1 MNTRNHLLLIGVGL
15 VLLAGCRSLENLP
28 QDLQSGPLPE
38 AVVAEHPI
46 HLAMTLPRP
55 SPPQAETLELGRVL
69 PEPGV
74 PAPQESP
81 SVTEAKSGLDV
92 PADPVE
98 PAAPSPA
105 SQLLRFPGRNLE
117 FNFADHSRPKKPALL
132 SFAPSSRALSG
143 VEPPPTADPVEAPGP
158 SPAADPVEVP
168 EPPPAAEPA
177 DTGVKIARTPQ
188 AAALRQ
194 TTQAREPDRE
204 LVARRG
210 DPIAIDLEG
219 NGWIYT
225 GLRSGGVP
233 VTGEDQG
240 IEFLST
246 GSGAD
251 RTSFNF
257 RAVEFGDYQLTFQ
270 YQDHQQAL
278 LRRQVIRLQVV
289 PEQEFAAV
297 LQRQQSESGVQAES
311 TVVKF
316 QAVPGP
322 PIRSAD
328 TLFDL
333 GEYELALI
341 EYKRN
346 MRSGDPYLN
355 ERLAQCYERTGEHLA
370 AVKYYR
376 ENLGLG
382 GEYGDRA
389 ALGLVRS
396 SIATGDSPLLLEV
409 LPSVF
414 SLESAEIGSELLAIA
429 RFQTEQRRFSV
440 AIQALQQYVRRYPVG
455 RELDEVY
462 YRLAQ
467 IYEVDSPYRDIES
480 ARHYYALLWELFPES
495 LYADPAADRIHYL
508 DRHFFLVQ

>member
-1 MNTRNHLLLIGVGL
+1 MNTRSHLLTLGVGI

-28 QDLQSGPLPE
+28 QDVQSNPLPE
-38 AVVAEHPI
+38 PVVAERPT

-55 SPPQAETLELGRVL
+55 RPPQAEALELGRAL

-74 PAPQESP
+74 PVPMENL
-81 SVTEAKSGLDV
+81 SVTEVKPGPDV
-92 PADPVE
+92 PDDLVE
-98 PAAPSPA
+98 PEAVPPAA
-105 SQLLRFPGRNLE
+105 QLLQFPGRDLE
-117 FNFADHSRPKKPALL
+117 FNLGHHSRHDKPIPLA
-132 SFAPSSRALSG
+132 FAPSSRALSG
-143 VEPPPTADPVEAPGP
+143 VEQPPTADPAEAAADTAVKTARA
-158 SPAADPVEVP
+158 PAAPQ
-168 EPPPAAEPA
+168 
-177 DTGVKIARTPQ
+177 ARTAPESAVRAPQ
-188 AAALRQ
+188 PAALRQ
-194 TTQAREPDRE
+194 PTEAREPDRE

-233 VTGEDQG
+233 VTGEDRG

-246 GSGAD
+246 GSGPD

-257 RAVEFGDYQLTFQ
+257 RAVEYGDYELAFQ

-278 LRRQVIRLQVV
+278 LRSQVIRLQVV
-289 PEQEFAAV
+289 PEQEFAAA
-297 LQRQQSESGVQAES
+297 LQRQQPETALQGES
-311 TVVKF
+311 TKVMF

-328 TLFDL
+328 ALFDL

-341 EYKRN
+341 EYMRN

-355 ERLAQCYERTGEHLA
+355 DRLAQCYERTGEHLA

-376 ENLGLG
+376 ENLGLE
-382 GEYGDRA
+382 GEYGDLA

-396 SIATGDSPLLLEV
+396 SIATEDSPLLLEA
-409 LPSVF
+409 LPSLF
-414 SLESAEIGSELLAIA
+414 SLESAQIGSELLEIA

-440 AIQALQQYVRRYPVG
+440 AIQALQQYVRRYPAG

-467 IYEVDSPYRDIES
+467 IYEVDSPYRDLES
-480 ARHYYALLWELFPES
+480 ARHYYGLLWDLFPES
-495 LYADPAADRIHYL
+495 LYADPAAERLHYL